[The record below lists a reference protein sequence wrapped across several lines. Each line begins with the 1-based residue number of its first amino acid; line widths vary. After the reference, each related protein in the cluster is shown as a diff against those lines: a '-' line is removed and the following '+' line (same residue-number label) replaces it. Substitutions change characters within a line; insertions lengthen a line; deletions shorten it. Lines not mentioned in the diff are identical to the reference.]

1 MHARNDAAIEKKQM
15 KRLLIFDASNYIF
28 RAYYAAPPMNNSAGF
43 PTNALHFYTTMVLSV
58 IRKVQ
63 PDAVA
68 MACEKR
74 GKKFRHELY
83 PDYKGQ
89 RDVPPE
95 DLQVQFPYFP
105 QINEALGL
113 KCYDADGFEADDVIA
128 ALTKQGLEQGYNVV
142 IASSDKD
149 LMQLVRQDGSVIM
162 LDALAK
168 KAVHGNYLIIG
179 YDEVMARFNV
189 DPARVADVLALA
201 GDTADNIPGCRGIGE
216 KTAGKLIAEYG
227 SLEALMDHVADIK
240 KPAQKANLEAFM
252 PNAALSKKLTKLV
265 DDVPVSLTPS
275 GLMPD
280 AQRVIPLFSAL
291 ELHKL
296 LVDVLGP
303 DARPDPSVPRITLQP
318 ATDSASEIESR
329 PKEPEIERTAMPR
342 AANQSP
348 IGEVCRV
355 RDFVSTT
362 IVETEA
368 ELTKLEDDAN
378 RAKHLALMPIWQ
390 NNDIESRHLVGFAA
404 ALNQQCFY
412 VPNKCER
419 TLFGFASKL
428 PTDDVFGRILTNPAI
443 HKVVYGV
450 KPCVQYAM
458 SHGLDLDMQVFDD
471 IEIAAYL
478 LHPERNALSLAVCA
492 QEYLGETLEKTPD
505 NYLGSGK
512 KQTSPDKLPTT
523 ELAQMAGLWAQCIE
537 QIGEKLPS
545 ELDAAKLSQPYRTID
560 LKLAPV
566 LAAMEFYGVRL
577 DTTALHEMARAFDN
591 RIAELDDQIHAFGSE
606 NFNINSTKEL
616 AHFLFDTLKL
626 EPGTKKNRQHGLSTD
641 QDTLESIDHPIAA
654 LILEFRALS
663 KLRSTYSESLAQLA
677 NPQTHRIHGKF
688 NACVTATTRLSSSD
702 PNLQNIPSRDEIGR
716 QIKRAF
722 VPESG
727 WSFVGADYSQIEL
740 RLMAA
745 MSHEPVL
752 CQAYHDGEDVHAR
765 TAASLFDIPIEQV
778 SSNQRRLAKTINFG
792 LLYGMGVQKLARE
805 TGYPKADAKAF
816 LEKFH
821 AQFPVLS
828 AFFKSQVENARIAGE
843 TRTIMNHRRPM
854 PELYSARPM
863 ERAAGERIALNA
875 PIQGSASDI
884 VKIAMIQLVDELK
897 KRQLHGRLLIQVHD
911 ELLVECPD
919 NEVEATSKLLVDVM
933 ENAADIGV
941 PLKVELK
948 TGKTWADMK

>member
-1 MHARNDAAIEKKQM
+1 MKK
-15 KRLLIFDASNYIF
+15 LLIFDASNYIF

-58 IRKVQ
+58 IRKIQ

-113 KCYDADGFEADDVIA
+113 KSYDADGFEADDVIA
-128 ALTKQGLEQGYNVV
+128 SLTKQGLEQGYHVV

-179 YDEVMARFNV
+179 YDEVLARFNV
-189 DPARVADVLALA
+189 DPERVADVLALA

-240 KPAQKANLEAFM
+240 KPAQKANLEAFI

-265 DDVPVSLTPS
+265 DDIPISFVPT
-275 GLMPD
+275 GLMPN
-280 AQRVIPLFSAL
+280 AQQVIPLFSSL

-303 DARPDPSVPRITLQP
+303 DARPDPSVPRVSLQP
-318 ATDSASEIESR
+318 AVAEET
-329 PKEPEIERTAMPR
+329 PQEPEEPAAERLAMPR
-342 AANQSP
+342 AANQAP
-348 IGEVCRV
+348 FGDVRKV
-355 RDFVSTT
+355 RDFVPTT
-362 IVETEA
+362 VIDTEA
-368 ELTKLEDDAN
+368 ELSKFEANAN
-378 RAKHLALMPIWQ
+378 RAKSLAIMPIWQ
-390 NNDIESRHLVGFAA
+390 DSDIESRRLVGFAA

-412 VPNKCER
+412 APNTCER

-428 PTDDVFGRILTNPAI
+428 STDDVFCRILANPAI
-443 HKVVYGV
+443 HKAVYGV
-450 KPCVQYAM
+450 KPCVQYAI
-458 SHGLDLDMQVFDD
+458 SHHIVLDMQCFDD

-478 LHPERNALSLAVCA
+478 LHPERTSLSLAVCA
-492 QEYLGETLEKTPD
+492 QEYLGETLEKTPE

-512 KQTSPDKLPTT
+512 KQTSPDKLPTA
-523 ELAQMAGLWAQCIE
+523 ELSQMAGLWAQIID
-537 QIGEKLPS
+537 QLAEKLPA
-545 ELDAAKLSQPYRTID
+545 ELDACKLTKPYRSID

-566 LAAMEFYGVRL
+566 LASMEFYGVRL
-577 DTTALHEMARAFDN
+577 DIKALHDMSRAFDN
-591 RIAELDDQIHAFGSE
+591 RIAELDAQIHAFGSE
-606 NFNINSTKEL
+606 PFNINSTKEL
-616 AHFLFDTLKL
+616 AHFLFETLKL

-654 LILEFRALS
+654 LILEYRAIS

-702 PNLQNIPSRDEIGR
+702 PNLQNIPSREEIGR

-745 MSHEPVL
+745 MSREPVL
-752 CQAYHDGEDVHAR
+752 CQAYHNGEDVHAR

-778 SSNQRRLAKTINFG
+778 TSDQRRLAKTINFG

-828 AFFKSQVENARIAGE
+828 AFFKSQVENARETGE
-843 TRTIMNHRRPM
+843 TRTIMDHRRPM

-875 PIQGSASDI
+875 PIQGSASDV
-884 VKIAMIQLVDELK
+884 VKVAMIRLVDEL
-897 KRQLHGRLLIQVHD
+897 RNRGLHGRLLIQVHD

-919 NEVEATSKLLVDVM
+919 DELEATSKILVDVM